1 MAVSIPEVLWISGM
15 GYDRS
20 EIPTGNPTFSTM
32 PDSMVAL
39 LSANIVR
46 GSPTIEFQN
55 GGQFIYL
62 FIMKIVH
69 EVQDKPTMQQ
79 Q

>member
-1 MAVSIPEVLWISGM
+1 METSARFACS
-15 GYDRS
+15 
-20 EIPTGNPTFSTM
+20 
-32 PDSMVAL
+32 L
-39 LSANIVR
+39 LANDVVR
-46 GSPTIEFQN
+46 DEEQCPGIY
-55 GGQFIYL
+55 FIYL